1 MNGCYKAVN
10 IDAKIA
16 HINSRSNIWKYLKK
30 KKWKKWMGGCNK
42 AVTRDAPIAQ
52 TSINRHK
59 VRLLH
64 FLLFT
69 FNFFI
74 GRLLLNM
81 SKVWKTLYWWISQFQ
96 LSILCGCG
104 KPLIQLLNP
113 HSLNL
118 TARSP
123 KYVPKN
129 PWQNW
134 QKNYV
139 LIVFQIEFIAF
150 ILSTWNWFW
159 MHFRL

>member
-1 MNGCYKAVN
+1 MSYWVTAGVKCKATSVEKSEWVLQGCEHKCQDCIYKFS
-10 IDAKIA
+10 IK
-16 HINSRSNIWKYLKK
+16 NSNKSKK

-74 GRLLLNM
+74 VGLLLNM

-104 KPLIQLLNP
+104 KPPYPASQPPKSQLNSQKP
-113 HSLNL
+113 QIC
-118 TARSP
+118 P
-123 KYVPKN
+123 KKS
-129 PWQNW
+129 
-134 QKNYV
+134 
-139 LIVFQIEFIAF
+139 LIVLTKKMMF
-150 ILSTWNWFW
+150 
-159 MHFRL
+159 